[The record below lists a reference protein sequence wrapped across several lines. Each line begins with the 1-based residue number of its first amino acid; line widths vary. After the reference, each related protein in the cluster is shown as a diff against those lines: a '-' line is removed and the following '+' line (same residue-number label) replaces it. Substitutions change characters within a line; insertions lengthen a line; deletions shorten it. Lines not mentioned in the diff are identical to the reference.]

1 VWEGGIKV
9 ADTKTEKILYIGT
22 HGGEDP
28 ERASLPFVLANAAI
42 AMDVEAVVV
51 LQGAAVFLAKKGYL
65 QNVHAAGFS
74 PLKELLEIFLELGGR
89 LLVCIPCIQERQID
103 ESDLIENAVP
113 TAGGNL
119 TLEIL
124 SANATLVY

>member
-1 VWEGGIKV
+1 MAGNE
-9 ADTKTEKILYIGT
+9 TEKILYIAT

-42 AMDVEAVVV
+42 AMDVEAVVI
-51 LQGAAVFLAKKGYL
+51 LQGPAVFMAKKGYL
-65 QNVHAAGFS
+65 QHVHAAGFS
-74 PLKELLEIFLELGGR
+74 PLKELVDLFLELGGK
-89 LLVCIPCIQERQID
+89 LLVCIPCIQERKID

-124 SANATLVY
+124 SAKATLVY